1 MSAKRGSMSS
11 HHISTL
17 ENGIRIVHQSVNNS
31 KIVHCGFVLDI
42 GSRDEK
48 PHQVGIAHFWEH
60 MAFKGTEKRKAFHI
74 LNRLDS
80 VGGELNAYTTK
91 EKIYFHASVLEQ
103 HLERAI
109 DLLVDITFH
118 SNFPEKQV
126 EKERLV
132 ILEEM
137 AMYYDS
143 PEDAIQDQF
152 DELIFKGHP
161 LGNNILG
168 TQESL
173 KNFKREDFIQFL
185 EENMDTEKII
195 FSIVGN
201 VPQRKL
207 NRLISKYIQPIQ
219 SRSKKRERLTFE
231 QYEPR
236 QLEVKRDISQAQCA
250 IGTTA
255 FPIHHPKRLP
265 FFMLVNILGGVG
277 MNTRLNMAL
286 REKHGFVYAIDA
298 GYHPFTDTALFSI
311 FFGTDPAQLNRSIS
325 LVKKELKRL
334 RENPLGS
341 LQLHVAK
348 EQLMGQMAMAEENN
362 MNFMTMLG
370 RSLLDKDDI
379 ESLDQIFNQIRSVS
393 ASQLQ
398 DLANEVWSEDRLS
411 ILTYRPK

>member
-1 MSAKRGSMSS
+1 MKSFQVN
-11 HHISTL
+11 TL
-17 ENGIRIVHQSVNNS
+17 ENGIRVVHQVVDNS
-31 KIVHCGFVLDI
+31 KIVHCGFILDI

-48 PHQVGIAHFWEH
+48 PHQVGMAHFWEH
-60 MAFKGTEKRKAFHI
+60 MAFKGTENRKAFHI

-109 DLLVDITFH
+109 ELLVDITFH
-118 SNFPEKQV
+118 SNFPERQI
-126 EKERLV
+126 EKERQV

-137 AMYYDS
+137 AMYHDS

-152 DELIFKGHP
+152 DELIFAGHP

-173 KNFKREDFIQFL
+173 KAFERKDFLAFL
-185 EENMDTEKII
+185 DENIDTEKTA

-201 VPQRKL
+201 VSERKIA
-207 NRLISKYIQPIQ
+207 RLVDKYIRQIPAK
-219 SRSKKRERLTFE
+219 SKARERIIFQNYT
-231 QYEPR
+231 PKTMHISR
-236 QLEVKRDISQAQCA
+236 EVSQAQCA

-255 FPIHHPKRLP
+255 FPIHHRKRLP
-265 FFMLVNILGGVG
+265 FFMLVNILGGPG

-311 FFGTDPAQLNRSIS
+311 FFGTDPRQLNRSIN
-325 LVKKELKRL
+325 LVKKELQKLQR
-334 RENPLGS
+334 NPLGS

-379 ESLDQIFNQIRSVS
+379 ESLDEIFRQIKHIKPIE
-393 ASQLQ
+393 LM
-398 DLANEVWSEDRLS
+398 DLANEIWAEDRLS
-411 ILTYRPK
+411 IMTLSPKN

>member
-1 MSAKRGSMSS
+1 MKSFE
-11 HHISTL
+11 INTL
-17 ENGIRIVHQSVNNS
+17 NNGIRVVHQQVNNS
-31 KIVHCGFVLDI
+31 KIVHCGFILDI

-48 PHQVGIAHFWEH
+48 PHQVGMAHFWEH

-109 DLLVDITFH
+109 ELLVDITFH
-118 SNFPEKQV
+118 SNFPEKQI
-126 EKERLV
+126 EKERQV

-137 AMYYDS
+137 AMYHDS

-152 DELIFKGHP
+152 DELIFAGHP

-173 KNFKREDFIQFL
+173 KAFERKDFLTFL
-185 EENMDTEKII
+185 DENIDTEKTV

-201 VPQRKL
+201 VTSNKIRTLVDKHLQQIPAK
-207 NRLISKYIQPIQ
+207 SKA
-219 SRSKKRERLTFE
+219 RERIAF
-231 QYEPR
+231 QNYIP
-236 QLEVKRDISQAQCA
+236 QVQHISRDVSQAQCA

-255 FPIHHPKRLP
+255 FPIHHKKRLP
-265 FFMLVNILGGVG
+265 FFMLVNILGGPA

-311 FFGTDPAQLNRSIS
+311 FFGTDPRQLNRSIS
-325 LVKKELKRL
+325 LVKKELHKL
-334 RENPLGS
+334 QSNPLGS
-341 LQLHVAK
+341 VQLHVAK

-362 MNFMTMLG
+362 MNIMSMLG
-370 RSLLDKDDI
+370 RSLLDKDEV
-379 ESLDQIFNQIRSVS
+379 ESLDEIFKQIKQIK
-393 ASQLQ
+393 ATELM

-411 ILTYRPK
+411 IMTLSPKN

>member
-1 MSAKRGSMSS
+1 MKSFQVN
-11 HHISTL
+11 TL
-17 ENGIRIVHQSVNNS
+17 QNGIRVVHQTVNNS
-31 KIVHCGFVLDI
+31 KIVHCGFILDI

-60 MAFKGTEKRKAFHI
+60 MAFKGTENRKAFHI

-109 DLLVDITFH
+109 ELLVDITFH
-118 SNFPEKQV
+118 SNFPEKQI
-126 EKERLV
+126 EKERQV

-137 AMYYDS
+137 AMYHDS

-152 DELIFKGHP
+152 DELIFKNHP

-168 TQESL
+168 TQKSL
-173 KNFKREDFIQFL
+173 KSFQRNHFL
-185 EENMDTEKII
+185 EFLDENMDTEKIV
-195 FSIVGN
+195 FSLVGN
-201 VPQRKL
+201 VSDRKITKL
-207 NRLISKYIQPIQ
+207 VDKYLQQIPAK
-219 SRSKKRERLTFE
+219 SKKRERKPFSGFSPQMMHIE
-231 QYEPR
+231 
-236 QLEVKRDISQAQCA
+236 RDVSQAQCA

-265 FFMLVNILGGVG
+265 FFMLVNILGGPG

-311 FFGTDPAQLNRSIS
+311 FFGTDPKQLKRSIS
-325 LVKKELKRL
+325 LVKKELKKL
-334 RENPLGS
+334 QQNPLGS
-341 LQLHVAK
+341 IQLHVAK

-370 RSLLDKDDI
+370 RSLLDKDEI
-379 ESLDQIFNQIRSVS
+379 ESLDEIFKQIKSIQSVE
-393 ASQLQ
+393 LME
-398 DLANEVWSEDRLS
+398 LANEIWSEDRLS
-411 ILTYRPK
+411 IMTLSPTH